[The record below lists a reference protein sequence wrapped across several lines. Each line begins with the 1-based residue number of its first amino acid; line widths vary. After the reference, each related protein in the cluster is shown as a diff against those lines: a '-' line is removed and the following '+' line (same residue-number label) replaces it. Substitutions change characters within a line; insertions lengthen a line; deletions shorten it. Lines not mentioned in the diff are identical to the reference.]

1 MDPDTS
7 KKVNDL
13 LSLMDDIS
21 TDVDT
26 RTELEKLLSRIQL
39 LEESVAGLTARIES
53 FEKNY
58 LERQHKILSAAKDLK
73 SIFADNK

>member
-26 RTELEKLLSRIQL
+26 RSELENLLSRIRL
-39 LEESVAGLTARIES
+39 LEETVSGLAGRMDSL
-53 FEKNY
+53 EKTY
-58 LERQHKILSAAKDLK
+58 LEKQRRILSAAKDLK
-73 SIFADNK
+73 SIFTDNR

>member
-26 RTELEKLLSRIQL
+26 RTELEKILNRIQG
-39 LEESVAGLTARIES
+39 LEDAVAGLASRMDS
-53 FEKNY
+53 
-58 LERQHKILSAAKDLK
+58 LENGYRQRQKKILSAAQDLR
-73 SIFADNK
+73 SIFTETR